1 MQIIS
6 VLILQQ
12 KRRQERVVAAD
23 GLRRGRDLA
32 LASRA
37 LLLNLRSPRP
47 STCHLTWGSQGAS
60 PCFSLVS

>member
-32 LASRA
+32 PASRA
-37 LLLNLRSPRP
+37 LLLNAAVTLPEHMPPHVGIPGCQPVLLPR
-47 STCHLTWGSQGAS
+47 
-60 PCFSLVS
+60 